1 MCRIKEFLH
10 PKHPHEENDEVEEK
24 LEDIIMG
31 EVESVDVLTHKM
43 DVDVGPSDLHQQYA
57 ANADDIGPLDD
68 DQSGGDVPQL
78 VFPRA
83 GEENHQEKPVH
94 PLLQAGTFGRDD
106 DPCPTVVTV
115 EGRNEPDAAD
125 GGDVDAKNM
134 VEHPAGLAVN
144 QIDRPNHQLVDEPPD
159 GPIAKGLP
167 PQIEEV
173 EADNQQ
179 DKKTDI
185 HGALVL
191 RVFAVGFNVVDAHRK
206 EIWVLKY
213 GIKKYPYLC
222 TPKIFA
228 IMENDTLVE
237 QVTETLQ
244 DTSMVNTMVGS
255 VKKLATT
262 PVSDWLPD
270 LVKDYLVPF
279 GIKLVAAIVV
289 LILGRWVINLIK
301 KGLAKM
307 LLRRNA
313 DPSLNSFVMSLISVV
328 LTFFLIMAIVGI
340 LGINTS
346 SLVALLASAGL
357 AIGMALSGTLQN
369 FAGGVMIML
378 FKPFKVDD
386 FITAQGYDGRV
397 KEIQIFST
405 HILTPDNKTVILPN
419 GALSTGPVTN
429 YNKQTDR
436 RVDWVFSIS
445 YGDDYDKA
453 KAVLQR
459 LCDAD
464 PRILKEPKVVIELLK
479 MSDSSVDITVRARV
493 KPEDYWS
500 VYFRMNELVYKT
512 FPQEGLSFPFP
523 QMDVHMKS

>member
-1 MCRIKEFLH
+1 MLNYIINELSVPLQ
-10 PKHPHEENDEVEEK
+10 PKFFE
-24 LEDIIMG
+24 
-31 EVESVDVLTHKM
+31 T
-43 DVDVGPSDLHQQYA
+43 
-57 ANADDIGPLDD
+57 
-68 DQSGGDVPQL
+68 
-78 VFPRA
+78 
-83 GEENHQEKPVH
+83 
-94 PLLQAGTFGRDD
+94 
-106 DPCPTVVTV
+106 
-115 EGRNEPDAAD
+115 
-125 GGDVDAKNM
+125 
-134 VEHPAGLAVN
+134 
-144 QIDRPNHQLVDEPPD
+144 
-159 GPIAKGLP
+159 
-167 PQIEEV
+167 
-173 EADNQQ
+173 
-179 DKKTDI
+179 
-185 HGALVL
+185 
-191 RVFAVGFNVVDAHRK
+191 
-206 EIWVLKY
+206 
-213 GIKKYPYLC
+213 
-222 TPKIFA
+222 
-228 IMENDTLVE
+228 MENDTLVE
-237 QVTETLQ
+237 QVSETIQ
-244 DTSMVNTMVGS
+244 DTSAVNSMVVG

-262 PVSDWLPD
+262 PISDWLPD
-270 LVKDYLVPF
+270 LLKEYLIPF

-289 LILGRWVINLIK
+289 LILGRWVINLVK
-301 KGLAKM
+301 KGLTRV

-386 FITAQGYDGRV
+386 FITAQGYDGKV

-445 YGDDYDKA
+445 YGDNYDKA

-464 PRILKEPKVVIELLK
+464 PRIMKEPKVVIELLK

-523 QMDVHMKS
+523 QMDVHMK